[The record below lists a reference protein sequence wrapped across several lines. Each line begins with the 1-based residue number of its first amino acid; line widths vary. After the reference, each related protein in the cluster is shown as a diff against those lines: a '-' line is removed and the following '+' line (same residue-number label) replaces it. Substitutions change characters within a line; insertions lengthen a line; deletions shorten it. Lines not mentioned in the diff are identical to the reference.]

1 MDFAG
6 RTICITG
13 GTRGIG
19 RALCDAI
26 ARRGAEAIIVVARSR
41 RGLPESIGGTLL
53 MFHPLDLSAPHAAE
67 ELARLVAAEH
77 GGCSVLINNAGSQL
91 LMDFVA
97 PDAGDNQAALERE
110 IALNFAAPIAL
121 SLLLM
126 PILLRHVRPAICN
139 ITSGLAL
146 APKQSA
152 PLYCA
157 TKAGLGTFTRALRY
171 QAQSRAPQ
179 LLVCEALPPL
189 VDTEMTTGR
198 GRGKISPERC
208 ARQLVEGM
216 ERERPVID
224 IGKTRLL
231 RAIMRVSP
239 SLGYRM
245 LRDG

>member
-19 RALCDAI
+19 RALCDRI
-26 ARRGAEAIIVVARSR
+26 AQRGAETIVVVARG
-41 RGLPESIGGTLL
+41 RGDLPDRIGDTLL
-53 MFHPLDLSAPHAAE
+53 TFLQRDLSAPHAAE
-67 ELARLVAAEH
+67 ELAAIVAAEH
-77 GGCSVLINNAGSQL
+77 CACSVLINNAGSQL
-91 LMDFVA
+91 LMDCAA
-97 PDAGDNQAALERE
+97 PDAGDDLAAANRE

-126 PILLRHVRPAICN
+126 PVLLRHPSAVICN

-171 QAQSRAPQ
+171 QAQSRAPR

-189 VDTEMTTGR
+189 VDTDMTQGR
-198 GRGKISPERC
+198 GRGKIRPERC
-208 ARQLVEGM
+208 AQQIVVGI
-216 ERERPVID
+216 ERERAVID

-239 SLGYRM
+239 ELGYRM